1 MLLMAEVTN
10 EMGAQLRV
18 AAQAQGI
25 PIAEEIGR
33 RLERLE
39 RLESGD
45 GGSEMRVDDRLLRV
59 LGGNLYGGDGRPKD
73 WDNPVRGRGNGR

>member
-39 RLESGD
+39 RLETQD
-45 GGSEMRVDDRLLRV
+45 TGGEMRVPWGLMPDVVDLRKKV
-59 LGGNLYGGDGRPKD
+59 TGGR
-73 WDNPVRGRGNGR
+73 